1 MNQMNQFG
9 ICTWNIIINVFPL
22 SFSPVVEA
30 ARMDDDATVILV
42 TWTVTDKQVT
52 TLSLEIQEGG
62 AGEWKPVPGGSGLSI
77 SETELRVDDLD
88 ADKSYRFRMDMR
100 RPGEQTPV
108 YVLSNTG

>member
-1 MNQMNQFG
+1 MCDGHHFFH
-9 ICTWNIIINVFPL
+9 VFPL

-88 ADKSYRFRMDMR
+88 ADKSYRFQMDMR
-100 RPGEQTPV
+100 RPGEQNPV